1 MSLGGL
7 SALQAIAKIQSQ
19 SPSPPKAQAGVDAAG
34 LKRPAAEPVKEE
46 ALDEEK
52 EPEAKKLKASE
63 PDEIPAENDDVSVGQ
78 ET

>member
-1 MSLGGL
+1 M
-7 SALQAIAKIQSQ
+7 
-19 SPSPPKAQAGVDAAG
+19 
-34 LKRPAAEPVKEE
+34 KRPAAEPVKEE

-63 PDEIPAENDDVSVGQ
+63 PDEIPAENDDLSVGQ